1 MAGQQSVYLCK
12 MRTYLR
18 YREIVENHLKAD
30 NGEYRIQN
38 ITSQQL
44 SEYLAMKYK
53 SGNLKTAG
61 ALSASTVNI
70 IRTV

>member
-1 MAGQQSVYLCK
+1 MEVKATKNIVQFKELLKEWLDSKVVYLCK

-30 NGEYRIQN
+30 IGEYRIQN

-44 SEYLAMKYK
+44 SEYLAMK
-53 SGNLKTAG
+53 
-61 ALSASTVNI
+61 
-70 IRTV
+70 

>member
-1 MAGQQSVYLCK
+1 MEVKATKNIVQFKELLKEWLDSKVVYLCK

-18 YREIVENHLKAD
+18 YREIAENHLKAD
-30 NGEYRIQN
+30 IGEYRIQK

-53 SGNLKTAG
+53 S
-61 ALSASTVNI
+61 
-70 IRTV
+70 